1 MQEEEKIY
9 KKINYRSPIK
19 YFINTYIREYDLS
32 KANISSL
39 YYTGRITKE
48 KYNEFMNIDKQS
60 REIKIGLM
68 IQKDNSIYH
77 SIQKGII
84 EAKKRLVES
93 NQLTDFDILS
103 IKNDAIFVI
112 AKNLKYT
119 QFPPY
124 FEFKLKNT
132 YNIYLQLL
140 DLEIYYG
147 DKFNTDGTLDTNIDV
162 KGISDDKIP
171 LHLDGILGFIC
182 DICFKLQRDNI
193 EDVLRYA
200 SNIYNKYINR
210 ELPKEFYREFDSS
223 SMYMIYSTT
232 HRFVLEDIDDSMISS
247 VDIGRNLLILRDLMT
262 IITDIY
268 NHTMRR
274 MG

>member
-60 REIKIGLM
+60 REVKIGLM
-68 IQKDNSIYH
+68 IQKDNSIYR

-103 IKNDAIFVI
+103 IKNEFIIPIVFVFIVLIIYCSGLLNIITLSSFLTVFLSIILCGYVVLCLFVI
-112 AKNLKYT
+112 YRHFCKRVY
-119 QFPPY
+119 
-124 FEFKLKNT
+124 
-132 YNIYLQLL
+132 
-140 DLEIYYG
+140 
-147 DKFNTDGTLDTNIDV
+147 
-162 KGISDDKIP
+162 
-171 LHLDGILGFIC
+171 IC
-182 DICFKLQRDNI
+182 C
-193 EDVLRYA
+193 
-200 SNIYNKYINR
+200 
-210 ELPKEFYREFDSS
+210 
-223 SMYMIYSTT
+223 
-232 HRFVLEDIDDSMISS
+232 
-247 VDIGRNLLILRDLMT
+247 
-262 IITDIY
+262 
-268 NHTMRR
+268 
-274 MG
+274 